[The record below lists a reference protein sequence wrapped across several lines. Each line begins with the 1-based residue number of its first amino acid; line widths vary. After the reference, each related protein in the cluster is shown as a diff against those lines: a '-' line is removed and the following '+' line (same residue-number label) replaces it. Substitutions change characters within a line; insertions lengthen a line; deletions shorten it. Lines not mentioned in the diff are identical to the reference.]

1 MVANTREALFSLFHF
16 RFLVA
21 PVGQPV
27 FPEAAVCPDVGRQGD
42 RQNANS
48 IEPLISVKVL
58 DSDHST

>member
-1 MVANTREALFSLFHF
+1 MANTREALFSLFHF

-27 FPEAAVCPDVGRQGD
+27 FPEVAVCLDVGRQGG
-42 RQNANS
+42 RQNANNT
-48 IEPLISVKVL
+48 EPLISMKVL